1 MSAPP
6 LSITAKAD
14 ESSELAPATIALVRA
29 GLVVGL
35 IAVAAVAFVVSWTAL
50 HDIGRAIGLADFG
63 AVLYPLAADGPI
75 ALALVASLVL
85 AGRHRRAALV
95 VLGLYTVASLILN
108 YVHGLMP
115 LTGDR
120 PRLSPVDQVH
130 YGLVLIAASLP
141 VGSIF
146 FCADLVTRVLRS
158 ARPAVHS
165 VNAEVKPVDSPMDT
179 DEDAQAPRSRRAPRR
194 RWGRKRAATPAV
206 PVAVAVEAPAELP
219 APVPESAPV
228 VPDSPRFTVICG
240 VGEVFRPEVPAPVVP
255 VEQEAVPV
263 QPEPQEPQ
271 ADETDAL
278 IERLWWEGEL
288 SVRRAADL
296 VGVVSKSTV
305 DNRWKRLVEEHG
317 PRPVPGQPVPGP
329 GQIAMAGVA
338 A

>member
-6 LSITAKAD
+6 LSIPAKAD

-29 GLVVGL
+29 SLVVGL
-35 IAVAAVAFVVSWTAL
+35 IAVAAVAFTVSWTAL
-50 HDIGRAIGLADFG
+50 HDIGRAIGLADLG

-95 VLGLYTVASLILN
+95 VLGLYTVASLVLN

-165 VNAEVKPVDSPMDT
+165 VNAEVKAVDTPS
-179 DEDAQAPRSRRAPRR
+179 ARSRRAQRR
-194 RWGRKRAATPAV
+194 RWGRKPAAEPVV
-206 PVAVAVEAPAELP
+206 PVAAAVEVPVELP
-219 APVPESAPV
+219 APAPVSAPA
-228 VPDSPRFTVICG
+228 VPDSPRVTTICG
-240 VGEVFRPEVPAPVVP
+240 VGEVFRPEVPARVVP
-255 VEQEAVPV
+255 VEPEVLV
-263 QPEPQEPQ
+263 QPEPQ
-271 ADETDAL
+271 ADDTDAL

-288 SVRRAADL
+288 SVRRAADV
-296 VGVVSKSTV
+296 VGVVSKSTI
-305 DNRWKRLVEEHG
+305 DNRWKALVAEHG

-329 GQIAMAGVA
+329 GQLAMAGVA

>member
-1 MSAPP
+1 
-6 LSITAKAD
+6 
-14 ESSELAPATIALVRA
+14 PATIALVRA

-35 IAVAAVAFVVSWTAL
+35 IAVAGVAFVVSWTAL
-50 HDIGRAIGLADFG
+50 HDIGRAIGLADVG

-85 AGRHRRAALV
+85 AGRHRAAALL

-165 VNAEVKPVDSPMDT
+165 VNAEVKAVDIPMDT
-179 DEDAQAPRSRRAPRR
+179 DKDVPAPRSRRAPRR
-194 RWGRKRAATPAV
+194 RWGRNQATAPAA
-206 PVAVAVEAPAELP
+206 PVAAAVEAPAELP
-219 APVPESAPV
+219 APARVSAPV
-228 VPDSPRFTVICG
+228 VPDSPRFTMICG
-240 VGEVFRPEVPAPVVP
+240 AGETFRPEVPAAVVP
-255 VEQEAVPV
+255 VEPEPLDVR
-263 QPEPQEPQ
+263 PEPQEPQ
-271 ADETDAL
+271 ADDTDAL

-296 VGVVSKSTV
+296 VGVVSKSTI
-305 DNRWKRLVEEHG
+305 DNRWKALAADHG
-317 PRPVPGQPVPGP
+317 PRPAPGQPVPGP
-329 GQIAMAGVA
+329 GQLAMAGVA